1 MGRIA
6 GRPNI
11 NTPEYWDSVYQA
23 EILSDFW
30 RVNYDRF
37 AGVLKELNC
46 PPETTFL
53 DFAGGTGELANIVQK
68 QFGAKCF
75 VYERSKVA
83 TKYGRLRHPRVAF
96 LDDVP
101 TEKFDVVHCGQTLEH
116 CDDPASL
123 LGLLKGLTKH
133 TLIVTVPY
141 EDQVQDEEHVWEFNM
156 DELFNMLLPHDKY
169 VSVTRMVTDKRYLI
183 GVLKHDNL

>member
-6 GRPNI
+6 NKSNI
-11 NTPEYWDSVYQA
+11 NTPDYWDSVYQA
-23 EILSDFW
+23 EISNDFW

-37 AGVLKELNC
+37 SGVLKELNC
-46 PPETTFL
+46 TPETMFL
-53 DFAGGTGELANIVQK
+53 DFAGGTGELADAVQK

-75 VYERSKVA
+75 VYERSRVA
-83 TKYGRLRHPRVAF
+83 TKYGRLRHPKLEF

-123 LGLLKGLTKH
+123 LKVLVNLAKQM
-133 TLIVTVPY
+133 LIVTVPY
-141 EDQVQDEEHVWEFNM
+141 EDQVQDEEHVWEFGGAEFYDM
-156 DELFNMLLPHDKY
+156 LFSYGGHIVVK
-169 VSVTRMVTDKRYLI
+169 RIETDKRYLI
-183 GVLKHDNL
+183 GIIKL